1 MADILVVGS
10 KVKDFVK
17 GKGLNSSGD
26 LVAALS
32 AKVAGLLEDAAMRTQ
47 KNGRKT
53 MRPEDL

>member
-1 MADILVVGS
+1 MAETLVVSS

-26 LVAALS
+26 LADALS
-32 AKVAGLLEDAAMRTQ
+32 AKVAALLEDAAKRTEA
-47 KNGRKT
+47 NGRKT